1 MNSRNPQTGFHNIFK
16 QKGYKID
23 YPTEVAV
30 ACTDW
35 MPLFAKREP
44 WDLKEKLCPVWRTGG
59 QMGLEN
65 LEAWWAV
72 MAGEAAPNNFASIET
87 TESLESLESKQQEEE
102 KKRQNPI

>member
-1 MNSRNPQTGFHNIFK
+1 
-16 QKGYKID
+16 
-23 YPTEVAV
+23 
-30 ACTDW
+30 
-35 MPLFAKREP
+35 
-44 WDLKEKLCPVWRTGG
+44 
-59 QMGLEN
+59 MGLEN